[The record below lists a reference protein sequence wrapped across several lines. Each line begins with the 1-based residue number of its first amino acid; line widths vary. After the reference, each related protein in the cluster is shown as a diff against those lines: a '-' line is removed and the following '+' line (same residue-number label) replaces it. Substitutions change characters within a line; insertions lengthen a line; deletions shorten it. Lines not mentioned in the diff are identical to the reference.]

1 MTRVTIPR
9 RRRHPV
15 AIPLAP
21 LVDMQLLL
29 LIFFM
34 VTSTYLELAMIPI
47 AESDAAPVELGP
59 APAGGEGPGA
69 VLVRLSDD
77 GTPFVAGVPL
87 SGGALAGEI
96 ARRLAENPGAPV
108 LVLPSARASVQS
120 LVDVLGD
127 IASSGATAVEVVRF
141 AEPAP

>member
-1 MTRVTIPR
+1 MTPIAIPR
-9 RRRHPV
+9 RRRRVV

-34 VTSTYLELAMIPI
+34 VTSTYAELEMIPI

-59 APAGGEGPGA
+59 VPAGGERPGA
-69 VLVRLSDD
+69 VLVRIAGD
-77 GTPFVAGVPL
+77 GTPFVSGVPL
-87 SGGALAGEI
+87 AGPALAAEV
-96 ARRLAENPGAPV
+96 ARRLAEHPGAPV

-120 LVDVLGD
+120 LVDVLG
-127 IASSGATAVEVVRF
+127 ALAASGATAVEVVRF
-141 AEPAP
+141 AEAAP

>member
-1 MTRVTIPR
+1 MNPVTIAR

-34 VTSTYLELAMIPI
+34 VTSTYLELEMIPV
-47 AESDAAPVELGP
+47 AGSDAAPVELAPVP
-59 APAGGEGPGA
+59 AEGEASGA
-69 VLVRLSDD
+69 VLVRLAAD
-77 GTPFVAGVPL
+77 GTPFVSGVPL
-87 SGGALAGEI
+87 DGPALAAEI
-96 ARRLAENPGAPV
+96 GRRLAEHPGAPV
-108 LVLPSARASVQS
+108 LVLPSAQASVQS

-127 IASSGATAVEVVRF
+127 IAASGAIAVEVVRF
-141 AEPAP
+141 AEAAP